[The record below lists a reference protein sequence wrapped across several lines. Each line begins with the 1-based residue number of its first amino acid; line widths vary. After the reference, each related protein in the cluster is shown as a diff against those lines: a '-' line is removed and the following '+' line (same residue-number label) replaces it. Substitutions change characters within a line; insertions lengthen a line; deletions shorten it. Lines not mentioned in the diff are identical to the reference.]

1 MKITVEEYK
10 QLTERIKSLGTRVAR
25 MKGVLSEK
33 ESQKA
38 ALLAKHGVNRTE
50 ELVAKRDRLKEDAE
64 KVYSEAVSYVQELSA
79 TLDEVENLLRG

>member
-1 MKITVEEYK
+1 MN
-10 QLTERIKSLGTRVAR
+10 S
-25 MKGVLSEK
+25 
-33 ESQKA
+33 
-38 ALLAKHGVNRTE
+38 TE